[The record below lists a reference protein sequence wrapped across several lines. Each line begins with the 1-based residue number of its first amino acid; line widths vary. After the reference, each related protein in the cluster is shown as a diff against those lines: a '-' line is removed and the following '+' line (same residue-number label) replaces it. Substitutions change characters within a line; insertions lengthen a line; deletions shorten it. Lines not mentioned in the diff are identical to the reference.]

1 MDCCSLMRT
10 ACAALWNSRVFLGS
24 FNAFVG
30 PWSWSI
36 GVAPALA
43 ASISS
48 LPLGLPFLLF

>member
-30 PWSWSI
+30 PWSI